1 MSKYFKF
8 NAEHVSSEK
17 AHVLVKQLEDKYDI
31 VNAQMDNTFSNC
43 LIMFVQCTD
52 ADAKVI
58 AQAVWE
64 VNGGASC
71 EVSSVT
77 SDELEQYL

>member
-1 MSKYFKF
+1 
-8 NAEHVSSEK
+8 
-17 AHVLVKQLEDKYDI
+17 
-31 VNAQMDNTFSNC
+31 
-43 LIMFVQCTD
+43 MFVQCTD